1 MKLNARAR
9 SIPDY
14 VDTLDGFRAIATLLV
29 LIFHYWQQSWVSMVV
44 HIGPISIDFTP
55 VVSIGSLGVS
65 CSR

>member
-29 LIFHYWQQSWVSMVV
+29 LIFHYWSRSTSRPSSPSAASAWSC
-44 HIGPISIDFTP
+44 
-55 VVSIGSLGVS
+55 

>member
-44 HIGPISIDFTP
+44 HIGP
-55 VVSIGSLGVS
+55 VSTSRPS
-65 CSR
+65 SPSAASAWSCCSR